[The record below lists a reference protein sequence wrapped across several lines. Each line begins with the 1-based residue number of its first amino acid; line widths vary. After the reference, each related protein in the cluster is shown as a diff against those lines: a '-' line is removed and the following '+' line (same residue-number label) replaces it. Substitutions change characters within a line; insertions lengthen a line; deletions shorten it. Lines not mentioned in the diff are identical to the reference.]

1 MDSNVTQEFPNQGR
15 QLGIDLAKCLS
26 ISFMVI
32 VHCLKQ
38 FGVDPSL
45 PFYQYFDLIFG
56 SILAAPVF
64 MTAMGVGLAYSRRSS
79 PSQFI
84 FRGINILILGYLLEF
99 VRVWPR
105 YVIAG
110 VNLDLDLLFTAVFI
124 NSLGGDILQFAGL
137 ALILFGLLRL
147 AKLKDYWILAVGVA
161 LSLVTT
167 FVPLLVSDQILLVNF
182 VGLFAISTYK
192 DMVTVAFPVLSWF
205 IFVGFGYWYGNRL
218 KNSHNT
224 VKFHLICGGIGA
236 VIAITGFTISSLYG
250 FGAIGANDETAFYGM
265 KIYDAIFCLGACVG
279 FFALCHFIS
288 LISPKLLQK
297 GYINMSNGLNLIYMI
312 HWPMILY
319 ISLPLEYY
327 GIFLPLWSVL
337 LIGIGIIITAT
348 IAGVALKNHIKKKTG
363 ENPHSLWRYVN
374 AG

>member
-1 MDSNVTQEFPNQGR
+1 MENSVIQEFPNQGR

-38 FGVDPSL
+38 FGVDPNL
-45 PFYQYFDLIFG
+45 PFFHYYDIIFG

-64 MTAMGVGLAYSRRSS
+64 MTAMGVGLAYSRRNS
-79 PSQFI
+79 PIQFI
-84 FRGINILILGYLLEF
+84 YRGINILILGYLLEF
-99 VRVWPR
+99 IRVLPR
-105 YVIAG
+105 FVIAG
-110 VNLDLDLLFTAVFI
+110 VNLDLELLFEAVFI

-137 ALILFGLLRL
+137 ALILFGLLKFT
-147 AKLKDYWILAVGVA
+147 KLKDYWILAIGVA
-161 LSLVTT
+161 LSLITT
-167 FVPLLVSDQILLVNF
+167 FVPLLVSNNIFLVNF
-182 VGLFAISTYK
+182 VGLFAISVYVDT
-192 DMVTVAFPVLSWF
+192 VTVAFPVLSWF
-205 IFVGFGYWYGNRL
+205 IFVAFGYWYGNRL
-218 KNSHNT
+218 KNTHNT
-224 VKFHLICGGIGA
+224 TCFHLLCGGIGA
-236 VIAITGFTISSLYG
+236 ATSIIGFTLAAIFG
-250 FGAIGANDETAFYGM
+250 FGAVVATDDTAFYGM
-265 KIYDAIFCLGACVG
+265 KIYDAIFCLGACIG

-297 GYINMSNGLNLIYMI
+297 GYINMSNALNLIYMI
-312 HWPMILY
+312 HWPIILY

-337 LIGIGIIITAT
+337 LIGFAIIITAT
-348 IAGVALKNHIKKKTG
+348 FAGVSLKNHIKKKTT